1 MFFDGFIAINLAKM
15 VFLVSVQFLRN
26 VDNDEFSYEI
36 TSNQLS

>member
-15 VFLVSVQFLRN
+15 VFFVSVQFLRN